1 MPAMKIGCIGP
12 SDSINLVTE
21 VAARCCPDITLLT
34 YVRERAEDSW
44 QVLEQCQRETSGTLF
59 TGIAVQEGAK
69 ARGTITNPYEHIQ
82 RGGYSLLRVLSEMN
96 RKGIKSGRLSID
108 VVSDDILVE
117 VVREF
122 GVELEDIHSMP
133 YALHLSEQEYLN
145 RHIEL
150 YESGK
155 VEAIATGFGYVYSEL
170 KKQGLPVFRL
180 YASTLQIRDSLSRLT
195 GRIKNLSLRS
205 AGIAIQLV
213 KLKSITRSSINQ
225 YDDMKNGGRFYLELL
240 EYVRAIQGSL
250 FNFGTEEYV
259 IFATRGLIDSKPH
272 REHFERLLSW
282 GRERNI
288 IFSSG
293 IGIGA
298 TAFEAE
304 KSARKALDN
313 AVKLDKGGLFIVE
326 GTQIRGPIGEEDELE
341 YSTHVVDDKLLEM
354 SKKIGISPSYLD
366 KIRSLMDKTRKDT
379 FDTSDFAACLGIG
392 ERSARRVLKKFL
404 DSGFAEI
411 NGREVANQVGRPK
424 KMVRLLI

>member
-1 MPAMKIGCIGP
+1 MKIGCIGP
-12 SDSINLVTE
+12 SDSIRLVKE
-21 VAARCCPDITLLT
+21 VTARCCPEITLLT

-44 QVLEQCQRETSGTLF
+44 ELLEQCQRETSGTLF

-69 ARGTITNPYEHIQ
+69 AHGTITNPYEHIQ

-122 GVELEDIHSMP
+122 GVELENIHSMP
-133 YALHLSEQEYLN
+133 FALHLSEQEYFD
-145 RHIEL
+145 RHVEL
-150 YESGK
+150 YKSGK

-170 KKQGLPVFRL
+170 KKRGLPVFRL
-180 YASTLQIRDSLSRLT
+180 YASTLQIRDSLTRLT

-213 KLKSITRSSINQ
+213 KLKSITRNSINQ

-259 IFATRGLIDSKPH
+259 IFSTRGLIESTPH
-272 REHFERLLSW
+272 REHFERLLGW
-282 GRERNI
+282 GRKRNI

-313 AVKLDKGGLFIVE
+313 AAKLDKGGLFVVE

-392 ERSARRVLKKFL
+392 ERSSRRVLKKFL
-404 DSGFAEI
+404 DSGFAEVH
-411 NGREVANQVGRPK
+411 GKEVANQVGRPK

>member
-1 MPAMKIGCIGP
+1 MKIGCIGP
-12 SDSINLVTE
+12 SDSVHLVEE
-21 VAARCCPDITLLT
+21 VVSRRCPDVELRT

-44 QVLEQCQRETSGTLF
+44 EVLEQCQRETQGTLF

-69 ARGTITNPYEHIQ
+69 ARGTVSKPYEHIP
-82 RGGYSLLRVLSEMN
+82 RGGYSLLRVLSEMH
-96 RKGIKSGRLSID
+96 RSGIMSGKLSID

-117 VVREF
+117 VVKEF
-122 GVELEDIHSMP
+122 GVELESIHSMP
-133 YALHLSEQEYLN
+133 FAIYLN
-145 RHIEL
+145 EQDYFDRHVEL
-150 YESGK
+150 YESGQ
-155 VEAIATGFGYVYSEL
+155 VEAIATGFGYVFNEL
-170 KKQGLPVFRL
+170 KKLGLPVFRL
-180 YASTLQIRDSLSRLT
+180 YASNLQIHDTVTRLVSRIRT
-195 GRIKNLSLRS
+195 RSLRS

-213 KLKSITRSSINQ
+213 RLNSISRSSINQ

-250 FNFGTEEYV
+250 FNFGTEEHV
-259 IFATRGLIDSKPH
+259 IFATRGLIESELH
-272 REHFERLLSW
+272 RAHFLRLLAW

-313 AVKLDKGGLFIVE
+313 ASQLSRGGLFVVE
-326 GTQIRGPIGEEDELE
+326 GARIRGPIGEADELE
-341 YSTHVVDDKLLEM
+341 YSTHVVDDRLLDM
-354 SKKIGISPSYLD
+354 SGKIGISPSYLARI
-366 KIRSLMDKTRKDT
+366 KALMEKTRKDT
-379 FDTSDFAACLGIG
+379 FDSSDLAACLGIG

-404 DSGFAEI
+404 DSGYAEF
-411 NGREVANQVGRPK
+411 NGSEAARKVGRPK